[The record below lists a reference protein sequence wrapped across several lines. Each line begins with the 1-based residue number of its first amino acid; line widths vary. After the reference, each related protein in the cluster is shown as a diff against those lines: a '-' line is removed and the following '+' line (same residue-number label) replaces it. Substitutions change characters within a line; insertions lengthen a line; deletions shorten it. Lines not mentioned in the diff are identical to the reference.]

1 MVLKATV
8 EKQRFKQSLR
18 KVSPE
23 AAVRKIDAPQ
33 KFRNRKSSLLESL
46 FSFSLSFRQHGS
58 FPVNIAKCFRTAFRF
73 LEHLRCVSLI
83 GCLLSIGHLPTF
95 SS

>member
-23 AAVRKIDAPQ
+23 AAVRKIDVPQ

-46 FSFSLSFRQHGS
+46 FH
-58 FPVNIAKCFRTAFRF
+58 
-73 LEHLRCVSLI
+73 
-83 GCLLSIGHLPTF
+83 
-95 SS
+95 